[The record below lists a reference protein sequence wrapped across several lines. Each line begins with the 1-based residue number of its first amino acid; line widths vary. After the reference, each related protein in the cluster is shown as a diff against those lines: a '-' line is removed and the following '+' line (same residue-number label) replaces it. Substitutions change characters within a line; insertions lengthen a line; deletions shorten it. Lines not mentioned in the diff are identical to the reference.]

1 MMGKLEYNYAKFID
15 KSGDVNGVAQ
25 MEVGSDNEVAIV
37 NWCID
42 NEMTLVKIT
51 KEEFDNFEGDFDIE
65 LE

>member
-1 MMGKLEYNYAKFID
+1 MGKLEYNYAKFID